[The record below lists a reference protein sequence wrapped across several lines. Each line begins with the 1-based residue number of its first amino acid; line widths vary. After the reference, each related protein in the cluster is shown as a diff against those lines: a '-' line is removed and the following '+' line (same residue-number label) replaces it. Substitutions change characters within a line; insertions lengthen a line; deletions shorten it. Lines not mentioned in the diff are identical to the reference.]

1 MVFTNDIARALL
13 AVDRQVAVG
22 EVVASQAL
30 VAGDPGAFE
39 IVRERR
45 GSLPMWTSLRAKP
58 VAALTVILKFVD
70 HHCQHSDHLVIH
82 TLHPTIAISVV

>member
-22 EVVASQAL
+22 EVIASLAL

-39 IVRERR
+39 IVRGRR
-45 GSLPMWTSLRAKP
+45 GSLPCEPR
-58 VAALTVILKFVD
+58 
-70 HHCQHSDHLVIH
+70 
-82 TLHPTIAISVV
+82 